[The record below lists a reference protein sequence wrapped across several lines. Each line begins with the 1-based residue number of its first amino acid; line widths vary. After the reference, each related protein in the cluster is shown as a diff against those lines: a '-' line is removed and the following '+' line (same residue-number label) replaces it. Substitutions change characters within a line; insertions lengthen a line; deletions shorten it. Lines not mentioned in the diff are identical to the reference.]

1 VHDCWKPY
9 WELDCVHALCNAHL
23 LRELMFVHETT
34 GQRWTQRMMGLLRR
48 ANQRCEVA
56 RQADKSALTARQIRW
71 VGKNYEA
78 ILAQADADNPQA
90 TRQNKRRGRIKQSL
104 AFNLISRLREHAD
117 AVLRFLTDLRIPF
130 TNNLGERAI
139 RMPKVKQK
147 ISGGWRTFEG
157 AQAFCIV
164 RSYLD
169 TMHKQGHNMF
179 EVLRH
184 TFMGC
189 PPSPE
194 SG

>member
-1 VHDCWKPY
+1 
-9 WELDCVHALCNAHL
+9 
-23 LRELMFVHETT
+23 M
-34 GQRWTQRMMGLLRR
+34 R
-48 ANQRCEVA
+48 AAAPWQEG
-56 RQADKSALTARQIRW
+56 KSALTARQIRW
-71 VGKNYEA
+71 VGKHYQA

-147 ISGGWRTFEG
+147 ISGCFRTLKG
-157 AQAFCIV
+157 AQDFCTI

-169 TMHKQGHNMF
+169 TMHKQGHNLF
-179 EVLRH
+179 EVLRA

-189 PPSPE
+189 APLPASR
-194 SG
+194 